1 MYINSQPIFF
11 ADTSNPDFLREWR
24 EHDGSLTDKLI
35 AAQGSTDLDVVFQN
49 WSNLNW
55 WEQYVLNLKDARV
68 FLREII
74 MKNAGVEYWYARTVI
89 PQKCYDLHADF
100 FKRLESESIRNLI
113 FGESKVKRINM
124 ISYPI
129 NSENIEFH
137 WVKKHIKSVQGILWV
152 RLAEYS
158 VQNSESFFLIEILLP
173 ELENVL

>member
-74 MKNAGVEYWYARTVI
+74 MKNA
-89 PQKCYDLHADF
+89 
-100 FKRLESESIRNLI
+100 
-113 FGESKVKRINM
+113 
-124 ISYPI
+124 
-129 NSENIEFH
+129 
-137 WVKKHIKSVQGILWV
+137 
-152 RLAEYS
+152 
-158 VQNSESFFLIEILLP
+158 
-173 ELENVL
+173 